1 MKRLTV
7 LLLICFLLT
16 GDKMGLSL
24 NPANWMITDTLQ
36 GQQGGFTNPLA
47 GASQSVSQLGGLGG
61 SNVGSVSNLSQ
72 PNQTPQVLGESTTS
86 PIDGSMRYNSDGTI
100 SRFTGGQWVTEWG
113 TQAGQ
118 NNPGAASSTGGT
130 TTPTNTSADEQA
142 YYDQQLADIDRLLGR
157 TNTAEAQGLQSL
169 QDSAAEQKRLI
180 EEQRQRAL
188 NTYDNQKL
196 ETDQSKER
204 GFGQVNDF
212 ANNSYRS
219 LMRLFQGGNAGGG
232 SVAKQLMPSLV
243 SKSAG
248 TRRQG
253 VIDQAGQNYR
263 AIDSARADAESQFGY
278 NSQDIENQRKNQER
292 DFLLGIGNQRNS
304 LDTQKGQLQVQRAQA
319 SGQGYAQARSA
330 ADASR
335 NSVDARQA
343 QLDALFG
350 TYKPQ
355 YTARATNLQTPTL
368 GKYTIDPAQINGNQN
383 LSVDSRYYGSQLGQL
398 KKKQQEQGF

>member
-1 MKRLTV
+1 MKRLIV

-16 GDKMGLSL
+16 GDNKMAGTTQGTYWIGTDG
-24 NPANWMITDTLQ
+24 NVWVQGANGTNNAGAWDSNTDSYWTGQ
-36 GQQGGFTNPLA
+36 GYSAVTNPSVNQFGTNEDPA
-47 GASQSVSQLGGLGG
+47 QQAAYDKISASGGGG
-61 SNVGSVSNLSQ
+61 
-72 PNQTPQVLGESTTS
+72 QVLGSSKTA
-86 PIDGSMRYNSDGTI
+86 GVGT
-100 SRFTGGQWVTEWG
+100 
-113 TQAGQ
+113 
-118 NNPGAASSTGGT
+118 
-130 TTPTNTSADEQA
+130 TNTSADEQA

-383 LSVDSRYYGSQLGQL
+383 LSVDSRYYGTQLQ
-398 KKKQQEQGF
+398 KKKQQEQGL

>member
-1 MKRLTV
+1 MKRLIF

-16 GDKMGLSL
+16 GDNKMAGTTQGTYWIGTDG
-24 NPANWMITDTLQ
+24 NVWVQGANGTNNAGAWDSNTDSYWTGQ
-36 GQQGGFTNPLA
+36 GYSAVTNPSVNQFGTNEDPA
-47 GASQSVSQLGGLGG
+47 QQAAYDQISASRG
-61 SNVGSVSNLSQ
+61 
-72 PNQTPQVLGESTTS
+72 
-86 PIDGSMRYNSDGTI
+86 
-100 SRFTGGQWVTEWG
+100 
-113 TQAGQ
+113 
-118 NNPGAASSTGGT
+118 GGT
-130 TTPTNTSADEQA
+130 TNTSADEQA

-180 EEQRQRAL
+180 EEQRQKAL
-188 NTYDNQKL
+188 NGYEAQKL

-232 SVAKQLMPSLV
+232 SAAKQLMPSLV

-253 VIDQAGQNYR
+253 VIDQAGQNYK

-278 NSQDIENQRKNQER
+278 NSQYIENQRKNQER
-292 DFLLGIGNQRNS
+292 DFLLGIGNQRNT

-398 KKKQQEQGF
+398 KKKQQEQGL

>member
-1 MKRLTV
+1 MKRFLI
-7 LLLICFLLT
+7 LLLISFLLLT
-16 GDKMGLSL
+16 GDNTMPNFIGNNDFRGYLSYL
-24 NPANWMITDTLQ
+24 A
-36 GQQGGFTNPLA
+36 QQGDASA
-47 GASQSVSQLGGLGG
+47 GDMLNYVGGDYTGSGDTGINLGELGQRT
-61 SNVGSVSNLSQ
+61 VGAYPAQDESNLNAGKQAVADAYGRYQSQ
-72 PNQTPQVLGESTTS
+72 N
-86 PIDGSMRYNSDGTI
+86 
-100 SRFTGGQWVTEWG
+100 
-113 TQAGQ
+113 
-118 NNPGAASSTGGT
+118 TGGT
-130 TTPTNTSADEQA
+130 GGAAVNSTADTQA

-157 TNTAEAQGLQSL
+157 TNTAESQGLQSL

-232 SVAKQLMPSLV
+232 SAAKQLMPSLV

-368 GKYTIDPAQINGNQN
+368 GNYTIDPAQINGNQN
-383 LSVDSRYYGSQLGQL
+383 LSVDSRYYGSQLQ

>member
-1 MKRLTV
+1 MTLPGLTNTVSFPLINSVAEGTSGLAGLGAGVSNSLSSV
-7 LLLICFLLT
+7 LGQTT
-16 GDKMGLSL
+16 GDMY
-24 NPANWMITDTLQ
+24 
-36 GQQGGFTNPLA
+36 
-47 GASQSVSQLGGLGG
+47 
-61 SNVGSVSNLSQ
+61 
-72 PNQTPQVLGESTTS
+72 E
-86 PIDGSMRYNSDGTI
+86 GSMRYNDGVIQEYRNGQWITATPATDN
-100 SRFTGGQWVTEWG
+100 TGG
-113 TQAGQ
+113 
-118 NNPGAASSTGGT
+118 GGT
-130 TTPTNTSADEQA
+130 ARANTASDEQA
-142 YYDQQLADIDRLLGR
+142 YYDQQIADLDRLLGR
-157 TNTAEAQGLQSL
+157 TSTAESQGLQSL

-180 EEQRQRAL
+180 EEQRTKAN
-188 NTYDNQKL
+188 NTYDSQRL

-212 ANNSYRS
+212 ANTSYRN

-232 SVAKQLMPSLV
+232 SAAKQLMPSLV

-253 VIDQAGQNYR
+253 VIDQAGTNYK
-263 AIDSARADAESQFGY
+263 AIDSAKADAATQFDY

-304 LDTQKGQLQVQRAQA
+304 LDTQKGQLQVQKAQA

-335 NSVDARQA
+335 NSVDSRQA

-368 GKYTIDPAQINGNQN
+368 GKYTVDPAQFGGNQN

-398 KKKQQEQGF
+398 KKKQQEGTF